1 MFRHVICR
9 QTVKFQLRLWKVGAF
24 LRRGNFRNK
33 AAAR

>member
-9 QTVKFQLRLWKVGAF
+9 QTVKFQLRLWKDGAF